1 MVSGQDLDSEIST
14 PLLGTH
20 PSGALVEYKHKRWTL
35 FLLCT
40 VIVTLDFGTF
50 LSIAPQTQIM
60 ESIVCRKFHP
70 GLFVDLPYGKF
81 LSDNTP
87 CKSVDVQGELAL
99 ISGWKDTLDQIPG
112 IILALPLG
120 FLLDRIGR
128 KPIAMLSMTG
138 LLMEEIAIRIICLYS
153 EAIPL
158 RTIWF
163 TPLFQLCGGGSQIAS
178 SVAFTIVTDI
188 FPAEQRANIFF
199 VLFAAVLLAE
209 ILATPLSAWLMS
221 WSPWLPFLLGWLC
234 EGCGLLAAIL
244 IPETLPKSLNESE
257 SELAEEERDCLVP
270 PPSSSKRKGSLYS
283 AGSHIMHLTAFIWGN
298 VNTVAISIAF
308 LAASVGGQALQLI
321 IQYASKRYSWT
332 MAKASFLISL
342 KGMIDLVVL
351 LLLLPTISHY
361 LNRYLSP
368 AVRDLRITQG
378 SAAILAV
385 GFGIMAV
392 ADHPVLFAFG
402 VSILALGW
410 GFYSTL
416 RNVATTLVAESQI
429 GTLNTTIALVQGIGS
444 MIAGPLLASA
454 FREGMTLGGTW
465 MGLPYMMG
473 AILFLLAGLAA
484 SSVRTPR

>member
-1 MVSGQDLDSEIST
+1 MVSGQGLESEIST

-20 PSGALVEYKHKRWTL
+20 PRGPHIHYKHRRWIL

-60 ESIVCRKFHP
+60 ESIICRKLHP
-70 GLFVDLPYGKF
+70 GLFIDLPYGQF
-81 LSDNTP
+81 LSDTTP

-128 KPIAMLSMTG
+128 KPIAMLSMSG

-158 RTIWF
+158 RAIWL

-188 FPAEQRANIFF
+188 FPAEQRANLFF
-199 VLFAAVLLAE
+199 MLFAAVLLAE

-244 IPETLPKSLNESE
+244 IPETLPKSSCELESE
-257 SELAEEERDCLVP
+257 SPDEERDGLAP
-270 PPSSSKRKGSLYS
+270 PLTSPKWKESLSS
-283 AGSHIMHLTAFIWGN
+283 AGSHIMHLTAFFWGN
-298 VNTVAISIAF
+298 FNTVAISIAF

-321 IQYASKRYSWT
+321 IQYASKRFSWT

-342 KGMIDLVVL
+342 KGIIDLVVL
-351 LLLLPTISHY
+351 LLLLPTISHF
-361 LNRYLSP
+361 LNRHLSP

-378 SAAILAV
+378 SAAVLAV
-385 GFGIMAV
+385 GFAIMAV
-392 ADHPVLFAFG
+392 AGQPALFAFG

-429 GTLNTTIALVQGIGS
+429 GTLNTTIALVQGVGS
-444 MIAGPLLASA
+444 MLAGPLLASA
-454 FREGMTLGGTW
+454 FRKGMVLGGIW
-465 MGLPYMMG
+465 MGLPYMVG
-473 AILFLLAGLAA
+473 ALLFLLAGLAA
-484 SSVRTPR
+484 SSIRTPR